1 MKKDYRK
8 VYTNMCMVYNEN
20 GEILVELRL
29 KGDWPGLTFP
39 GGHIEDGED
48 PLNAVKREVKEETG
62 LTISDVEFVD
72 EFVWCNDEKNEY
84 DIALLYRTKNYHGKL
99 ESSPE
104 GPVFFVKVSEVNQH
118 PFSTDFDKVL
128 ELMLSKPSKLHF

>member
-1 MKKDYRK
+1 
-8 VYTNMCMVYNEN
+8 MCMVYNEN

-72 EFVWCNDEKNEY
+72 EFVWCNDEKMNMILPY
-84 DIALLYRTKNYHGKL
+84 SI
-99 ESSPE
+99 
-104 GPVFFVKVSEVNQH
+104 
-118 PFSTDFDKVL
+118 
-128 ELMLSKPSKLHF
+128 ELKIIMEN